1 MRAGIWSLIGFV
13 VLIALGAIWFVSTHT
28 RVTESDAVPPYDAA
42 RRNPYLAAAR
52 LLQQYEIPTRQIVTL
67 EGSAGLN
74 AGSVLL
80 VSARRGLLSERAVNH
95 LKAAVEAGAHLVVEA
110 EIADER
116 DPLVDGFGVE
126 RAEGEYPYRFRSTNW
141 IARLES
147 DPEDSSD
154 FVDVDWASGEPLR
167 VSLGQTVQL
176 ASEQKPEWSLGVE
189 SDVRALHLK
198 IGAGRLTVVSDLSFS
213 SNWGIGRNDHAE
225 FFWQLIHQGRDPGE
239 VVFLQPQT
247 QGLWN
252 WLLQNAWAVL
262 ATLTLLIVSALWA
275 LAPRMG
281 SIRPDAEPMRR
292 RLLDHLRASG
302 RLLWSRGARAELAQ
316 ATRRSAEVRLLAEY
330 PHLHPLTPAQRSEFL
345 EARLRLPRAHALALC
360 SAETPGD
367 LSAFLSLIRAARG
380 LHVQLAHRQRARHD
394 PLYDSTE

>member
-1 MRAGIWSLIGFV
+1 MRAGVWSLIGFV

-28 RVTESDAVPPYDAA
+28 QVTESEPVRPNAAA
-42 RRNPYLAAAR
+42 RRNPYLAATR
-52 LLQQYEIPTRQIVTL
+52 LLRQQQIPTRRIVTL
-67 EGSAGLN
+67 EGSLGLKP
-74 AGSVLL
+74 GSVLV
-80 VSARRGLLSERAVNH
+80 VSARRGLLSDRAVAH
-95 LKAAVEAGAHLVVEA
+95 LKAAVESGVHLVVEA

-116 DPLVDGFGVE
+116 DPLADGFGVE
-126 RAEGEYPYRFRSTNW
+126 RAEGEYPYRFGSTAW
-141 IARLES
+141 TGRLDS
-147 DPEDSSD
+147 DPVDSD
-154 FVDVDWASGEPLR
+154 ELVDVDWVDGEPLQ
-167 VSLGQTVQL
+167 VSLAQTVQL
-176 ASEQKPEWSLGVE
+176 SGAHAAEWSLGVE

-198 IGAGRLTVVSDLSFS
+198 IGAGRLTAVSDLDFCG
-213 SNWGIGRNDHAE
+213 NWGIGRNDHAE
-225 FFWQLIHQGRDPGE
+225 FFWQLIHQGRDPTE

-262 ATLTLLIVSALWA
+262 ATLALLVVSALWA

-302 RLLWSRGARAELAQ
+302 RLLWSRGARAELAL
-316 ATRRSAEVRLLAEY
+316 AARRSVEVRLLAEH
-330 PHLHPLTPAQRSEFL
+330 PHLHPLTLAQRSEFL
-345 EARLRLPRAHALALC
+345 EARLKLPRAHAQALC
-360 SAETPGD
+360 ASDPPAD
-367 LSAFLSLIRAARG
+367 MAAFLSLIRAARG